1 MAAHSGLRTQD
12 SGLISD
18 YGTIL
23 GCFANP
29 MIRFEHILEKVET
42 YKPDFDEELL
52 QKAYIFSARE
62 HRGQVR
68 SSGEPYLIHPINVAY
83 ILAEMR
89 LDETSI
95 AVGLLHDVLEDTLTT
110 KETLQQMFGDD
121 VAELVDGVTKI
132 SRYAYVSKEE
142 QQAETFRKMLL
153 AMVSDLRVVLVK
165 LADRLHNMRTLQYL
179 PEEKR
184 VSIAK
189 ETMEIYAPIANRL
202 GMGRLKNE
210 LEDLSFRYLHPRESE
225 DLEKAV
231 QEKIALSGVLVD
243 RIRDTIAKKLRDNDI
258 AGDTTGRVKSMYS
271 IWAKLRRQGIDIGQ
285 LYDYLAFRI
294 ITPSVKDCYAALGI
308 IHQTWR
314 PVPGRIKDYIAM
326 PKPNYYQS
334 LHTTVVADK
343 GQPFEVQI
351 RTREMDLI
359 AEQGIAAHW
368 KYKEGRIGASTDD
381 ANFLWLRQ
389 LVEWQ
394 HEITDPVV
402 FMNSLK
408 IDLYPDEVYT
418 FTPKGDVFAFPR
430 GATPL
435 DFAYRIHTDVGNHC
449 VGARVNGK
457 LMPLRTALKNGDI
470 VEVLTGPTQ
479 SPSREWLNMVVT
491 SRARHK
497 IRHWLNTEQKHRSI
511 ELGRKLIE
519 REAKRYKVQWR
530 KLIAENALDGVLNE
544 YGLPR
549 LDDLYADVGYGK
561 ISPRQI
567 VERFSGD
574 EQAPAEAEGV
584 IQRAVRKIIQFT
596 GTSPAIKVKGYDDLM
611 TYLAKCCNPLP
622 GEAIVGYVTRGKGV
636 AVHSANCP
644 NIKNLMFNPDRQIEV
659 EWADQRQSHFQVE
672 LEVVME
678 DRQGILARLIST
690 ISNMKTN
697 IRQME
702 TRTGDGKA
710 TTELVLEIADLKHL
724 EKVTRSVSGLEGV
737 VNVVRKYNV
746 RHATA

>member
-1 MAAHSGLRTQD
+1 
-12 SGLISD
+12 
-18 YGTIL
+18 
-23 GCFANP
+23 
-29 MIRFEHILEKVET
+29 MIRFEDILDKVET

-62 HRGQVR
+62 HKGQVR
-68 SSGEPYLIHPINVAY
+68 SSGEPYLIHPLNVAY
-83 ILAEMR
+83 ILADMR

-110 KETLQQMFGDD
+110 KEALEELFGGD

-165 LADRLHNMRTLQYL
+165 LADRLHNMRTLQFL

-184 VSIAK
+184 IAVAN
-189 ETMEIYAPIANRL
+189 ETMDIYAPIANRL
-202 GMGRLKNE
+202 GMGKIKNE
-210 LEDLSFRYLHPRESE
+210 LEDLAFRHLHPREYE
-225 DLEKAV
+225 DLRSAVDEK
-231 QEKIALSGVLVD
+231 LSVSGEVVE
-243 RIRDTIAKKLRDNDI
+243 RIKETLNTKLENNEI
-258 AGDTTGRVKSMYS
+258 EGEVTGRVKSMFS
-271 IWAKLRRQGIDIGQ
+271 IWSKLRRQEIDIGQ

-294 ITPSVKDCYAALGI
+294 IANSVKDCYACLGI
-308 IHQTWR
+308 IHQMWR

-326 PKPNYYQS
+326 PKPNFYQS
-334 LHTTVVADK
+334 LHTTVVAER

-351 RTREMDLI
+351 RTRDMELI

-368 KYKEGRIGASTDD
+368 KYKEGRVGPSSDD

-394 HEITDPVV
+394 NDIKDPRV

-435 DFAYRIHTDVGNHC
+435 DFAYRIHTDVGHRC

-457 LMPLRTALKNGDI
+457 LVPLRTPLKNGDI
-470 VEVLTGPTQ
+470 VEIITGTTQ
-479 SPSREWLNMVVT
+479 TPSREWANMVVT

-497 IRHWLNTEQKHRSI
+497 IRHWLNAEQKNRSI

-519 REAKRYKVQWR
+519 KEAKKYRVPWR
-530 KLIAENALDGVLNE
+530 KLVAENALDGVLTE
-544 YGLPR
+544 HGFGR
-549 LDDLYADVGYGK
+549 LEDLYADIGYGK
-561 ISPRQI
+561 VSARSI
-567 VERFSGD
+567 VERFVTD
-574 EQAPAEAEGV
+574 EQKVKGPTDESV
-584 IQRAVRKIIQFT
+584 IQAAVRKIFPFT
-596 GTSPAIKVKGYDDLM
+596 STATAIKVRGYDDLM

-622 GEAIVGYVTRGKGV
+622 GERIVGYVTRGKGV

-644 NIKNLMFNPDRQIEV
+644 NVKNLMFNPDREIAV
-659 EWADQRQSHFQVE
+659 EWADQRQAQYLVE
-672 LEVVME
+672 LELLTE
-678 DRQGILARLIST
+678 DRQGMLARVVST
-690 ISNMKTN
+690 IANLKTN

-724 EKVTRSVSGLEGV
+724 EKVIRSLGGLDGV
-737 VNVVRKYNV
+737 VRVDRKYNIK
-746 RHATA
+746 HATA

>member
-1 MAAHSGLRTQD
+1 
-12 SGLISD
+12 
-18 YGTIL
+18 
-23 GCFANP
+23 
-29 MIRFEHILEKVET
+29 MIRFEDILDKVES

-52 QKAYIFSARE
+52 QRAYVFSALE

-68 SSGEPYLIHPINVAY
+68 SSGEPYLVHPLNVAY

-95 AVGLLHDVLEDTLTT
+95 AVGLLHDVIEDTLTT
-110 KETLQQMFGDD
+110 KEKLRELFGED

-165 LADRLHNMRTLQYL
+165 LADRLHNMRTLEYL
-179 PEEKR
+179 PEER
-184 VSIAK
+184 RMAIAK

-202 GMGRLKNE
+202 GMGRIKHE
-210 LEDLSFRYLHPRESE
+210 LEDLSFRHLYGRESE
-225 DLEKAV
+225 ELTSAV
-231 QEKIALSGVLVD
+231 KQKMLVSGDIVD
-243 RIRDTIAKKLRDNDI
+243 RIGATIQRQMRDNEID
-258 AGDTTGRVKSMYS
+258 ADTNGRVKSMYS
-271 IWAKLRRQGIDIGQ
+271 IYQKLRRQGIDIGQ

-308 IHQTWR
+308 IHQMWR

-326 PKPNYYQS
+326 PKPNFYQS
-334 LHTTVVADK
+334 LHTTVVAEQ

-368 KYKEGRIGASTDD
+368 KYKEGRVEASKDD
-381 ANFLWLRQ
+381 TNFLWLRQ

-394 HEITDPVV
+394 HDIKDPRV

-430 GATPL
+430 GASPL
-435 DFAYRIHTDVGNHC
+435 DFAYRIHTDVGHRC

-457 LMPLRTALKNGDI
+457 LVALRTQLKNGDI
-470 VEVLTGPTQ
+470 VEILTGATQ
-479 SPSREWLNMVVT
+479 TPSREWVNLVVT

-497 IRHWLNTEQKHRSI
+497 IRHWLNTEQKNLSI
-511 ELGRKLIE
+511 ELGRKLIDK
-519 REAKRYKVQWR
+519 EAKRYRVQFR
-530 KLIAENALDGVLNE
+530 RLVTENALDGVLSE
-544 YGLPR
+544 YGLAK

-561 ISPRQI
+561 VSARSII
-567 VERFSGD
+567 ERFVPA
-574 EQAPAEAEGV
+574 EQKEKEPAEAGV
-584 IQRAVRKIIQFT
+584 IQQAVRKIFPFT
-596 GTSPAIKVKGYDDLM
+596 SSQTAIKVKGYDDLM

-622 GEAIVGYVTRGKGV
+622 GEQIVGYVTRGKGV

-644 NIKNLMFNPDRQIEV
+644 NVKNLMFNPDREIQV
-659 EWADQRQSHFQVE
+659 EWADQRASQFSVE
-672 LEVVME
+672 LDILTE
-678 DRQGILARLIST
+678 DRQGILARITST
-690 ISNMKTN
+690 IANLKTN

-702 TRTGDGKA
+702 TRTGDGRA

-724 EKVTRSVSGLEGV
+724 EKVVRSLGSLEGV
-737 VNVVRKYNV
+737 LEVQRKYNIK
-746 RHATA
+746 HATA

>member
-1 MAAHSGLRTQD
+1 
-12 SGLISD
+12 
-18 YGTIL
+18 
-23 GCFANP
+23 
-29 MIRFEHILEKVET
+29 MIRFEDILDKVEA
-42 YKPDFDEELL
+42 YKPSFDEELL

-62 HRGQVR
+62 HRGQIR
-68 SSGEPYLIHPINVAY
+68 SSGEPYLIHPLNVAY
-83 ILAEMR
+83 ILADMH

-95 AVGLLHDVLEDTLTT
+95 ATGLLHDVLEDTLTT
-110 KETLQQMFGDD
+110 KEKLQEVFGND

-184 VSIAK
+184 LTIAK

-202 GMGRLKNE
+202 GMGRIKNE
-210 LEDLSFRYLHPRESE
+210 LEDLSFRYMHPRDFDE
-225 DLEKAV
+225 LQKAV
-231 QEKIALSGVLVD
+231 NEKIAVSGDVVD
-243 RIRDTIAKKLRDNDI
+243 RIKATLNRKIVENQI
-258 AGDTTGRVKSMYS
+258 EGEVTGRVKSMYS
-271 IWAKLRRQGIDIGQ
+271 IWSKMRRQEIDIGQ

-294 ITPSVKDCYAALGI
+294 ITPSLKDCYASLGI
-308 IHQTWR
+308 IHQMWR

-326 PKPNYYQS
+326 PKPNFYQS
-334 LHTTVVADK
+334 LHTTVVAER

-368 KYKEGRIGASTDD
+368 KYKEGRVGASNDD
-381 ANFLWLRQ
+381 ASFLWLRQ

-394 HEITDPVV
+394 HEITDPAV
-402 FMNSLK
+402 FMQSLK

-435 DFAYRIHTDVGNHC
+435 DFAYRIHTDVGHRC

-457 LMPLRTALKNGDI
+457 LVPLRTALKNGDI
-470 VEVLTGPTQ
+470 VDILTGSAQT
-479 SPSREWLNMVVT
+479 PSREWINMVVT

-497 IRHWLNTEQKHRSI
+497 IRHWLNAEQKNRSM

-519 REAKRYKVQWR
+519 KEAKKYKVQWR
-530 KLIAENALDGVLNE
+530 KLIAENALDGVLHE
-544 YGLPR
+544 YGLGR
-549 LDDLYADVGYGK
+549 LDDLYAEIGYGK
-561 ISPRQI
+561 VSARPII
-567 VERFSGD
+567 ERFATD
-574 EQAPAEAEGV
+574 EQKEKGGV
-584 IQRAVRKIIQFT
+584 AADQSVLQAAVRKIFPFT
-596 GTSPAIKVKGYDDLM
+596 SSAAAIKVKGYDDLM

-622 GEAIVGYVTRGKGV
+622 GEKIVGYITRGKGV

-644 NIKNLMFNPDRQIEV
+644 NVKNLMFNPDREIAV
-659 EWADQRQSHFQVE
+659 EWADQRTSQFHVE
-672 LEVVME
+672 LEIVME
-678 DRQGILARLIST
+678 DRQGILARVVST
-690 ISNMKTN
+690 IANLKTN

-702 TRTGDGKA
+702 TRTGSGKA

-724 EKVTRSVSGLEGV
+724 EKVIRSLGSVEGV
-737 VNVVRKYNV
+737 LRVDRKFNIKNM
-746 RHATA
+746 TA

>member
-1 MAAHSGLRTQD
+1 
-12 SGLISD
+12 
-18 YGTIL
+18 
-23 GCFANP
+23 
-29 MIRFEHILEKVET
+29 MIRFEHILEKVES
-42 YKPDFDEELL
+42 YKPDFDQELL
-52 QKAYIFSARE
+52 ERAYIFSARE

-68 SSGEPYLIHPINVAY
+68 SSGEPYLVHPLNVAY
-83 ILAEMR
+83 ILSEMR

-121 VAELVDGVTKI
+121 VADLVDGVTKI

-179 PEEKR
+179 AEEKR
-184 VSIAK
+184 VAIAK

-202 GMGRLKNE
+202 GMGRLKSE
-210 LEDLSFRYLHPRESE
+210 LEDLSFHYLHNRESE
-225 DLEKAV
+225 ELQKSVSEKVAV
-231 QEKIALSGVLVD
+231 SGELVD
-243 RIRDTIAKKLRDNDI
+243 RIKATITKKMRDNDI
-258 AGDTTGRVKSMYS
+258 AGDVYGRTKSMYS
-271 IWAKLRRQGIDIGQ
+271 IWQKLRRQGIDIGQ

-326 PKPNYYQS
+326 PKPNFYQS
-334 LHTTVVADK
+334 LHTTVVAEK

-368 KYKEGRIGASTDD
+368 KYKEGRVGASEDD
-381 ANFLWLRQ
+381 SNFLWLRQ

-394 HEITDPVV
+394 QEIKDPRV
-402 FMNSLK
+402 FMHSLK

-435 DFAYRIHTDVGNHC
+435 DFAYRIHTDVGHKC
-449 VGARVNGK
+449 VGARLNGK
-457 LMPLRTALKNGDI
+457 LVPLRTPLKNGDI
-470 VEVLTGPTQ
+470 VEILTGPTQ
-479 SPSREWLNMVVT
+479 TPSREWLNMVVT

-519 REAKRYKVQWR
+519 REAKRLRVAWR
-530 KLIAENALDGVLNE
+530 KLVTENALDGVLHE
-544 YGLPR
+544 YGLSK

-561 ISPRQI
+561 VTPRTI
-567 VERFSGD
+567 VERFSATALD
-574 EQAPAEAEGV
+574 EQAQASEGV
-584 IQRAVRKIIQFT
+584 IERAVRKIFPFT

-622 GEAIVGYVTRGKGV
+622 GEAIIGYVTRGKGV

-644 NIKNLMFNPDRQIEV
+644 NIKNLMFNPDREIAV
-659 EWADQRQSHFQVE
+659 EWADQRQSQFQVE
-672 LEVVME
+672 LEILME
-678 DRQGILARLIST
+678 DRQGILARVINT

-724 EKVTRSVSGLEGV
+724 EKVTRSITAVDGV
-737 VNVVRKYNV
+737 MNVARKYNI

>member
-1 MAAHSGLRTQD
+1 
-12 SGLISD
+12 
-18 YGTIL
+18 
-23 GCFANP
+23 
-29 MIRFEHILEKVET
+29 MIRFEDILDKVES
-42 YKPDFDEELL
+42 YKPGFDEELL

-68 SSGEPYLIHPINVAY
+68 SSGEPYLIHPLNVAWT
-83 ILAEMR
+83 LADMR

-110 KETLQQMFGDD
+110 KETLQELFGDD

-165 LADRLHNMRTLQYL
+165 LADRLHNMRTLQFL

-184 VSIAK
+184 IAVAK

-202 GMGRLKNE
+202 GMGSIKAE
-210 LEDLSFRYLHPRESE
+210 LEDLSFRHLHAREYDELHKSVE
-225 DLEKAV
+225 EKMAV
-231 QEKIALSGVLVD
+231 SGDIVE
-243 RIRDTIAKKLRDNDI
+243 RIKGTLDHKLKENEI
-258 AGDTTGRVKSMYS
+258 EGEVYGRVKSMHS
-271 IWAKLRRQGIDIGQ
+271 IWIKLRRQDIDIGQ

-308 IHQTWR
+308 IHQMWR

-326 PKPNYYQS
+326 PKPNFYQS
-334 LHTTVVADK
+334 LHTTVVAEK

-368 KYKEGRIGASTDD
+368 KYKEGRVGASTDD
-381 ANFLWLRQ
+381 SNFLWLRQ

-394 HEITDPVV
+394 QEIKDPRV
-402 FMNSLK
+402 FMHSLK

-430 GATPL
+430 DATPL
-435 DFAYRIHTDVGNHC
+435 DFAYRIHTDVGHRC
-449 VGARVNGK
+449 VGARLNGK
-457 LMPLRTALKNGDI
+457 LVPLRTPLTNGDI
-470 VEVLTGPTQ
+470 VDIITGATQ
-479 SPSREWLNMVVT
+479 TPSREWLNMVVT

-519 REAKRYKVQWR
+519 KEAKRLKVPWR
-530 KLIAENALDGVLNE
+530 KLITENALDGVLHE
-544 YGLPR
+544 YGLSK

-561 ISPRQI
+561 ITPRTI
-567 VERFSGD
+567 VERFGAD
-574 EQAPAEAEGV
+574 EQQPAEAEGV
-584 IQRAVRKIIQFT
+584 IQRAVRKIFPFT

-622 GEAIVGYVTRGKGV
+622 GEGIIGYVTRGKGV

-644 NIKNLMFNPDRQIEV
+644 NIKNLMFNPDRQIAV
-659 EWADQRQSHFQVE
+659 EWADQRQSQFQVE
-672 LEVVME
+672 LEILME
-678 DRQGILARLIST
+678 DRQGILARVVNT

-697 IRQME
+697 IRQMD
-702 TRTGDGKA
+702 TRSGEGKA
-710 TTELVLEIADLKHL
+710 TAELVLEIADLKHL
-724 EKVTRSVSGLEGV
+724 EKVTRSLAGLEGV
-737 VNVVRKYNV
+737 MQVERKFNV

>member
-1 MAAHSGLRTQD
+1 
-12 SGLISD
+12 
-18 YGTIL
+18 
-23 GCFANP
+23 
-29 MIRFEHILEKVET
+29 MIRFEDILDKVES

-68 SSGEPYLIHPINVAY
+68 SSGEPYLVHPINVAY
-83 ILAEMR
+83 ILSDMR

-110 KETLQQMFGDD
+110 KETLQEVFGDQ

-153 AMVSDLRVVLVK
+153 AMISDLRVVLVK

-184 VSIAK
+184 IAVAK

-202 GMGRLKNE
+202 GMGQIKAE
-210 LEDLSFRYLHPRESE
+210 LEDLSFRYLHAREHEELHS
-225 DLEKAV
+225 AV
-231 QEKIALSGVLVD
+231 DQKMKVSGDVVE
-243 RIRDTIAKKLRDNDI
+243 RIKTTLDQQLKENEIE
-258 AGDTTGRVKSMYS
+258 GDVYGRVKSMYS
-271 IWAKLRRQGIDIGQ
+271 IWSKMRRQDIDIGQ

-308 IHQTWR
+308 IHQMWR

-326 PKPNYYQS
+326 PKPNFYQS
-334 LHTTVVADK
+334 LHTTVVAEK

-351 RTREMDLI
+351 RTRDMDLI

-368 KYKEGRIGASTDD
+368 KYKEGRVGAHPDD
-381 ANFLWLRQ
+381 TNFLWLRQ
-389 LVEWQ
+389 VVEWQ
-394 HEITDPVV
+394 HEIKDPRV
-402 FMNSLK
+402 FLNSLK

-435 DFAYRIHTDVGNHC
+435 DFAYRIHTDVGNRC

-457 LMPLRTALKNGDI
+457 LVPLRTLLKNGDI
-470 VEVLTGPTQ
+470 VEITTGPSQT
-479 SPSREWLNMVVT
+479 PNREWINMVVT
-491 SRARHK
+491 SRAKHK

-530 KLIAENALDGVLNE
+530 KLIAENALDGVLTE
-544 YGLPR
+544 HGLQR
-549 LDDLYADVGYGK
+549 VEDLYADVGYGK
-561 ISPRQI
+561 VSARSI
-567 VERFSGD
+567 VERFVTD
-574 EQAPAEAEGV
+574 EQKEKGPAPEVAAGV
-584 IQRAVRKIIQFT
+584 LQQAVRRIFPFSA
-596 GTSPAIKVKGYDDLM
+596 SPAIKVRGYDDLL

-622 GEAIVGYVTRGKGV
+622 GEPIVGYVTRGKGV

-644 NIKNLMFNPDRQIEV
+644 NVRNLMFNPDREIGV
-659 EWADQRQSHFQVE
+659 EWADQRQAQFQVE
-672 LEVVME
+672 LAIVME
-678 DRQGILARLIST
+678 DRQGILAKLIST
-690 ISNMKTN
+690 ISNLKTN
-697 IRQME
+697 IRRME
-702 TRTGDGKA
+702 TSTGDGKA

-724 EKVTRSVSGLEGV
+724 ERVIRSLSGVEGVTRVD
-737 VNVVRKYNV
+737 RKYNI

>member
-1 MAAHSGLRTQD
+1 
-12 SGLISD
+12 
-18 YGTIL
+18 
-23 GCFANP
+23 
-29 MIRFEHILEKVET
+29 MIRFEDILDKVES

-68 SSGEPYLIHPINVAY
+68 SSGEPYLVHPINVAH
-83 ILAEMR
+83 ILADMR

-110 KETLQQMFGDD
+110 KETLQELFGDD

-165 LADRLHNMRTLQYL
+165 LADRLHNMRTLQFL

-184 VSIAK
+184 IAVAK

-202 GMGRLKNE
+202 GMGNIKAE
-210 LEDLSFRYLHPRESE
+210 LEDLSFRHLHGRESE
-225 DLEKAV
+225 ELRRSVEEKMAV
-231 QEKIALSGVLVD
+231 SGDIVD
-243 RIRDTIAKKLRDNDI
+243 RIKKTLDQKLRENQI
-258 AGDTTGRVKSMYS
+258 EGDVYGRVKSMYS
-271 IWAKLRRQGIDIGQ
+271 IWTKLRRQDIDIGQ

-308 IHQTWR
+308 IHQMWR

-326 PKPNYYQS
+326 PKPNFYQS
-334 LHTTVVADK
+334 LHTTVVAEK

-368 KYKEGRIGASTDD
+368 KYKEGRVGAHPDD
-381 ANFLWLRQ
+381 KNFLWLRQ

-394 HEITDPVV
+394 NEIKDPRV
-402 FMNSLK
+402 FLNSLK

-435 DFAYRIHTDVGNHC
+435 DFAFRIHTDVGNHC
-449 VGARVNGK
+449 VGGRVNGK
-457 LMPLRTALKNGDI
+457 LVPLRTPLKNGDI
-470 VEVLTGPTQ
+470 VEIVTSPTQ
-479 SPSREWLNMVVT
+479 TPSREWINMVVT
-491 SRARHK
+491 SRAKHK
-497 IRHWLNTEQKHRSI
+497 IRHWLNAEQKHRSI

-530 KLIAENALDGVLNE
+530 KLVTENALDGVLSDI
-544 YGLPR
+544 GLPR
-549 LDDLYADVGYGK
+549 IEDLYADVGYGK
-561 ISPRQI
+561 VSARSI
-567 VERFSGD
+567 VERFATD
-574 EQAPAEAEGV
+574 EQKEKGSSPEAPAGV
-584 IQRAVRKIIQFT
+584 IQQAVRKIFPFASSAT
-596 GTSPAIKVKGYDDLM
+596 IKVRGYDDLL

-622 GEAIVGYVTRGKGV
+622 GEPIVGYVTRGKGV
-636 AVHSANCP
+636 AVHSGNCP
-644 NIKNLMFNPDRQIEV
+644 NVRNLMFNQDREIAV
-659 EWADQRQSHFQVE
+659 EWADQRQAQFHVE
-672 LEVVME
+672 LEILME
-678 DRQGILARLIST
+678 DRQGILARVIST
-690 ISNMKTN
+690 ISNLKTN

-710 TTELVLEIADLKHL
+710 TTDLVLEIADLKHL
-724 EKVTRSVSGLEGV
+724 ERVTRSLNTLEGV
-737 VNVVRKYNV
+737 VKVDRKYNI

>member
-1 MAAHSGLRTQD
+1 
-12 SGLISD
+12 
-18 YGTIL
+18 
-23 GCFANP
+23 
-29 MIRFEHILEKVET
+29 MIRFEDILDRIES

-83 ILAEMR
+83 ILADMR

-110 KETLQQMFGDD
+110 KETLQELFGDQ

-165 LADRLHNMRTLQYL
+165 LADRLHNMRTLEFL

-184 VSIAK
+184 IAVAK

-202 GMGRLKNE
+202 GMGRIKGE
-210 LEDLSFRYLHPRESE
+210 LEDLSFRHLHARDAEE
-225 DLEKAV
+225 LHKAV
-231 QEKIALSGVLVD
+231 DEKMAMSGEVVERIAATLD
-243 RIRDTIAKKLRDNDI
+243 EKLKENEI
-258 AGDTTGRVKSMYS
+258 EGDVHGRVKSMYS
-271 IWAKLRRQGIDIGQ
+271 IWSKLRRQDIDIGQ

-308 IHQTWR
+308 IHQMWR

-326 PKPNYYQS
+326 PKPNFYQS
-334 LHTTVVADK
+334 LHTTVVAEK

-368 KYKEGRIGASTDD
+368 KYKEGRVGAHPDD
-381 ANFLWLRQ
+381 TNFLWLRQ

-394 HEITDPVV
+394 HEIKDPRV
-402 FMNSLK
+402 FLNSLK

-430 GATPL
+430 GASPL
-435 DFAYRIHTDVGNHC
+435 DFAYRIHTDVGHHC

-457 LMPLRTALKNGDI
+457 LVPLRTQLKNGDI
-470 VEVLTGPTQ
+470 VEITTSPSQT
-479 SPSREWLNMVVT
+479 PSREWINMVAT
-491 SRARHK
+491 SRAKHK
-497 IRHWLNTEQKHRSI
+497 IRHWLNIEQKHRSI
-511 ELGRKLIE
+511 ELGRKLLE

-530 KLIAENALDGVLNE
+530 KLVAENALDGVIAE
-544 YGLPR
+544 HGVPR

-561 ISPRQI
+561 IAARSI
-567 VERFSGD
+567 VERFVTD
-574 EQAPAEAEGV
+574 EAKEKGPAAEEPPSV
-584 IQRAVRKIIQFT
+584 FQQAVRKFF
-596 GTSPAIKVKGYDDLM
+596 PASSATIKIKGYDDLL

-622 GEAIVGYVTRGKGV
+622 GEPIVGYVTRGKGV

-644 NIKNLMFNPDRQIEV
+644 NVRNLMFNADREIGV
-659 EWADQRQSHFQVE
+659 EWAEQRQAQFHVE
-672 LEVVME
+672 LEIVME
-678 DRQGILARLIST
+678 DRQGILARLVSAIA
-690 ISNMKTN
+690 NLKTN

-702 TRTGDGKA
+702 TRAADGKA
-710 TTELVLEIADLKHL
+710 MVELIVEIADLKHL
-724 EKVTRSVSGLEGV
+724 ERVTRSLASVEGV
-737 VNVVRKYNV
+737 LRVDRKYNI

>member
-1 MAAHSGLRTQD
+1 
-12 SGLISD
+12 
-18 YGTIL
+18 
-23 GCFANP
+23 
-29 MIRFEHILEKVET
+29 MIRFEDILDKVER

-52 QKAYIFSARE
+52 LKAYIFSARE

-68 SSGEPYLIHPINVAY
+68 SSGEPYLIHPLNVAY
-83 ILAEMR
+83 ILADMR

-110 KETLQQMFGDD
+110 KEVLQQTFGDD

-132 SRYAYVSKEE
+132 SRYAFVSKEE

-179 PEEKR
+179 PPEKQQA
-184 VSIAK
+184 VAK
-189 ETMEIYAPIANRL
+189 ETMEIYAAIANRL
-202 GMGRLKNE
+202 GMGRIKSE
-210 LEDLSFRYLHPRESE
+210 LEDLSFRYLHPREFEELSAAVSE
-225 DLEKAV
+225 KMSVSGDAIGKLKSTLE
-231 QEKIALSGVLVD
+231 
-243 RIRDTIAKKLRDNDI
+243 AKMRENEI
-258 AGDTTGRVKSMYS
+258 EGEVFGRVKSMYS
-271 IWAKLRRQGIDIGQ
+271 IYAKMRRQEIDIGQ

-294 ITPSVKDCYAALGI
+294 VTPTVRDTYAALGI
-308 IHQTWR
+308 IHQMWR

-326 PKPNYYQS
+326 PKPNFYQS

-368 KYKEGRIGASTDD
+368 KYKEGRVGAQADD

-394 HEITDPVV
+394 HDITDPRI

-408 IDLYPDEVYT
+408 IDLYPEEVYT

-435 DFAYRIHTDVGNHC
+435 DFAYRIHTDVGHRC

-457 LMPLRTALKNGDI
+457 LVPLRTPLKNGDI
-470 VEVLTGPTQ
+470 VEVLTGATQ
-479 SPSREWLNMVVT
+479 TPNREWVNMVAT
-491 SRARHK
+491 SRAKHK

-519 REAKRYKVQWR
+519 KEAKKYKVQWR
-530 KLIAENALDGVLNE
+530 KLVGENALDGVLHE
-544 YGLPR
+544 YGLAR

-561 ISPRQI
+561 VSARSV
-567 VERFSGD
+567 VERFATD
-574 EQAPAEAEGV
+574 EQKEKGPSDASLL
-584 IQRAVRKIIQFT
+584 QNAVRKIFPFGSSAT
-596 GTSPAIKVKGYDDLM
+596 AIKVKGYDDLM

-622 GEAIVGYVTRGKGV
+622 GEPIVGYITRGKGV
-636 AVHSANCP
+636 AVHSGNCP
-644 NIKNLMFNPDRQIEV
+644 NVKNLMFNPDREIAV
-659 EWADQRQSHFQVE
+659 EWADQRQAQFQID
-672 LEVVME
+672 LEILMD
-678 DRQGILARLIST
+678 DRQGILAKVIST

-702 TRTGDGKA
+702 TRSSEGKA
-710 TTELVLEIADLKHL
+710 TAILVLEIADLKHL
-724 EKVTRSVSGLEGV
+724 EKVIRSIVAVDGV
-737 VNVVRKYNV
+737 IEVERKYNI
-746 RHATA
+746 RHTA

>member
-1 MAAHSGLRTQD
+1 
-12 SGLISD
+12 
-18 YGTIL
+18 
-23 GCFANP
+23 
-29 MIRFEHILEKVET
+29 MIRFEDILDKVES
-42 YKPDFDEELL
+42 YNPDFDEELL

-68 SSGEPYLIHPINVAY
+68 SSGEPYLVHPLNVAY
-83 ILAEMR
+83 ILAELH

-110 KETLQQMFGDD
+110 KDKLQETFGED
-121 VAELVDGVTKI
+121 VADLVDGVTKI

-165 LADRLHNMRTLQYL
+165 LADRLHNMRTLQFL
-179 PEEKR
+179 PDEKR
-184 VSIAK
+184 LAVAK

-202 GMGRLKNE
+202 GMGKIKGE
-210 LEDLSFRYLHPRESE
+210 LEDLSFRHLHPREFE
-225 DLEKAV
+225 DLSRAV
-231 QEKIALSGVLVD
+231 SDKVAVSGVVVD
-243 RIRDTIAKKLRDNDI
+243 RVKETLAHSLKASEIE
-258 AGDTTGRVKSMYS
+258 GEVFGRVKSMYS
-271 IWAKLRRQGIDIGQ
+271 IWMKMRRQEIDIGQ

-294 ITPSVKDCYAALGI
+294 ITPSVKDCYACLGI
-308 IHQTWR
+308 IHQMWR

-326 PKPNYYQS
+326 PKPNFYQS

-343 GQPFEVQI
+343 GQPLEVQI
-351 RTREMDLI
+351 RTKEMDLV

-368 KYKEGRIGASTDD
+368 KYKEGRSRPSNDD

-394 HEITDPVV
+394 HEIKDPRV

-435 DFAYRIHTDVGNHC
+435 DFAYRVHTDLGHRC

-457 LMPLRTALKNGDI
+457 LVPLRTTLKNGDI
-470 VEVLTGPTQ
+470 IEIITGASHT
-479 SPSREWLNMVVT
+479 PSREWVNMVVT

-497 IRHWLNTEQKHRSI
+497 IRHWLNLEQKKRSI

-519 REAKRYKVQWR
+519 KEARKFRVPWR
-530 KLIAENALDGVLNE
+530 KLVAENALDGILTD
-544 YGLPR
+544 YGMSR
-549 LDDLYADVGYGK
+549 IDDLYADIGYGK
-561 ISPRQI
+561 ISARSV
-567 VERFSGD
+567 VERFITD
-574 EQAPAEAEGV
+574 EQKEKGPATEPGV
-584 IQRAVRKIIQFT
+584 IQQAVRRIFPFSSSAT
-596 GTSPAIKVKGYDDLM
+596 IKVKGYDDLM

-622 GEAIVGYVTRGKGV
+622 GEAIIGYITRGKGV

-644 NIKNLMFNPDRQIEV
+644 NVKNLMFNPDREIGV
-659 EWADQRQSHFQVE
+659 EWADQRQSQFQVE
-672 LEVVME
+672 LEIVME
-678 DRQGILARLIST
+678 DRQGILARVIST
-690 ISNMKTN
+690 ISNLKTN

-702 TRTGDGKA
+702 TRTEDGKV
-710 TTELVLEIADLKHL
+710 TTDLVLEIADLKHL
-724 EKVTRSVSGLEGV
+724 ERVTRSLNGLEGV
-737 VNVVRKYNV
+737 LRADRKYNI

>member
-1 MAAHSGLRTQD
+1 
-12 SGLISD
+12 
-18 YGTIL
+18 
-23 GCFANP
+23 
-29 MIRFEHILEKVET
+29 MIRFQDILDRIES

-68 SSGEPYLIHPINVAY
+68 SSGEPYLVHPLNVAY

-110 KETLQQMFGDD
+110 KETLLETFGGD

-132 SRYAYVSKEE
+132 SRYAYVSREQ

-165 LADRLHNMRTLQYL
+165 LADRLHNMRTLEFL
-179 PEEKR
+179 TAERREA
-184 VSIAK
+184 VAK

-202 GMGRLKNE
+202 GMGKVKNE
-210 LEDLSFRYLHPRESE
+210 LEDLSFRHLHPRDYEE
-225 DLEKAV
+225 LRKAV
-231 QEKIALSGVLVD
+231 NEKLAVSGDVVG
-243 RIRDTIAKKLRDNDI
+243 RINSTLNEKLRENEI
-258 AGDTTGRVKSMYS
+258 AGEVHGRVKSIYS
-271 IWAKLRRQGIDIGQ
+271 IWTKLRHQEIDIGQ

-294 ITPSVKDCYAALGI
+294 ITPSVKDCYACLGI
-308 IHQTWR
+308 IHQMWR

-326 PKPNYYQS
+326 PKPNFYQS
-334 LHTTVVADK
+334 LHTTVVADR

-351 RTREMDLI
+351 RTRDMDLI

-368 KYKEGRIGASTDD
+368 KYKEGRMGAHPDD

-389 LVEWQ
+389 VVEWQ
-394 HEITDPVV
+394 HEIQDPRV
-402 FMNSLK
+402 FLDSLK

-418 FTPKGDVFAFPR
+418 FTPRGDVFAFPR

-435 DFAYRIHTDVGNHC
+435 DFAYRIHTDVGHRC

-457 LMPLRTALKNGDI
+457 LLPLRTSLKNGDI
-470 VEVLTGPTQ
+470 VEILTGATQ
-479 SPSREWLNMVVT
+479 TPSREWLNMVVT

-497 IRHWLNTEQKHRSI
+497 IRHWLNTEQKNRSL
-511 ELGRKLIE
+511 EVGRKLIE
-519 REAKRYKVQWR
+519 REAKRYRVQWR
-530 KLIAENALDGVLNE
+530 KLVTEGALDGVLSE
-544 YGLPR
+544 YGLAK

-561 ISPRQI
+561 VSPRSI
-567 VERFSGD
+567 VERFVTD
-574 EQAPAEAEGV
+574 EQKEKGPSEGV
-584 IQRAVRKIIQFT
+584 IQQAVRKIFPFT
-596 GTSPAIKVKGYDDLM
+596 GTAPAIKVKGYDDLM

-636 AVHSANCP
+636 AVHSGSCP
-644 NIKNLMFNPDRQIEV
+644 NIKNLMFNSDREIAV
-659 EWADQRQSHFQVE
+659 EWADQRHPNFHVE
-672 LEVVME
+672 LEIVME
-678 DRQGILARLIST
+678 DRQGILARVISA
-690 ISNMKTN
+690 ISNLKTN

-702 TRTGDGKA
+702 TRTGEGRA
-710 TTELVLEIADLKHL
+710 TSELVLEIADLKHL
-724 EKVTRSVSGLEGV
+724 EKVTRTIVGLEGV
-737 VNVVRKYNV
+737 MQVERKYNIK
-746 RHATA
+746 HATA